1 MADFLTVED
10 SLQLSAGSF
19 NHVGF
24 LLSRLLVLRHAHRG
38 PPCCPGAPL
47 IGSLPADTVL
57 KRTRGGGTMLF
68 LVTLTFSAS
77 VLLSVHS
84 PEPTPIVIYNDRSGL
99 VGVGT
104 YPRAGSP
111 EDRPL

>member
-1 MADFLTVED
+1 MSYNPKCPICSLRTVG
-10 SLQLSAGSF
+10 QFAAPG
-19 NHVGF
+19 VAPCIGG
-24 LLSRLLVLRHAHRG
+24 RLVLSGCPFDRLAPRG
-38 PPCCPGAPL
+38 PRPEA
-47 IGSLPADTVL
+47 
-57 KRTRGGGTMLF
+57 RGGTMLF
-68 LVTLTFSAS
+68 WVMLTFSAS

-111 EDRPL
+111 EDRLL

>member
-1 MADFLTVED
+1 MKMYF
-10 SLQLSAGSF
+10 F
-19 NHVGF
+19 M
-24 LLSRLLVLRHAHRG
+24 LLSSCCGPWCCTMHRG
-38 PPCCPGAPL
+38 PSCFPGCPFDRLAPRR
-47 IGSLPADTVL
+47 PRPEA
-57 KRTRGGGTMLF
+57 RGGHYAF
-68 LVTLTFSAS
+68 LVMLTFSAS

-111 EDRPL
+111 EDRLL

>member
-1 MADFLTVED
+1 MKMYFFMLFSSCCGPWCCTM
-10 SLQLSAGSF
+10 
-19 NHVGF
+19 
-24 LLSRLLVLRHAHRG
+24 HRG
-38 PPCCPGAPL
+38 PSCFPVAPL
-47 IGSLPADTVL
+47 TGSLPAGPVL
-57 KRTRGGGTMLF
+57 KRAGGTMLF
-68 LVTLTFSAS
+68 LVMLTFSAS

-111 EDRPL
+111 EDRLL